1 MWLSLL
7 SENDKHTGNNSKIKL
22 RPSADF
28 WWTFSK
34 TLVTDPGHGLPTTWS
49 WSSFQ
54 LHLAPHSPSPL
65 HLISPTLHSSWTTHY
80 SQRSPAS
87 SRPAHILT
95 LLLMR
100 WMPSFLLSTVSRD
113 QSLTTFWSL
122 CPIRPLCRIFPETL
136 PQNSSLFHLFSQT
149 NLYPLSEQPVPLIG
163 SLFIYPT
170 WDLLVFWF
178 CGLMVFMKFG
188 KFFTFILRYISSTFY
203 LFSSSGTLS
212 TCVLDC

>member
-65 HLISPTLHSSWTTHY
+65 HLIYIPLKLDHSLLTEITCILPPCTHSHTAAYALNALLPPLHCLQGSKSYHLLKPMSYQTSLPNLSWNTSSEFL
-80 SQRSPAS
+80 SLS
-87 SRPAHILT
+87 S
-95 LLLMR
+95 
-100 WMPSFLLSTVSRD
+100 
-113 QSLTTFWSL
+113 
-122 CPIRPLCRIFPETL
+122 IFP
-136 PQNSSLFHLFSQT
+136 
-149 NLYPLSEQPVPLIG
+149 
-163 SLFIYPT
+163 
-170 WDLLVFWF
+170 D
-178 CGLMVFMKFG
+178 
-188 KFFTFILRYISSTFY
+188 
-203 LFSSSGTLS
+203 
-212 TCVLDC
+212 